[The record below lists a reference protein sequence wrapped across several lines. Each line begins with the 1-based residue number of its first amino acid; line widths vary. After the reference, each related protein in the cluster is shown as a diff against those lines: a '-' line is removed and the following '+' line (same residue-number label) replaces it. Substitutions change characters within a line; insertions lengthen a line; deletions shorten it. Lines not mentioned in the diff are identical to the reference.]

1 MSGAASILPASALA
15 PLGPA
20 GVPEQGALPIRS
32 RWPLHAA
39 DEIEAVARV
48 LRSGRVNA
56 LQHGD
61 ECRAFEQAFAAL
73 CSMPYAFSVA
83 NGTLALE
90 LALRALRI
98 GPGDE
103 VIVPARSFFATAS
116 CVSLCGATPVFADV
130 DLESQ
135 NITADAVAAAI
146 TPRTRAVI
154 VVHLAGWPCA
164 MDEIAAVAAAHGL
177 RIIEDCAQAHGA
189 TYHGRPAG
197 SFGDASAFSFC
208 TDKIMS
214 TGGEGGMVL
223 FRDRGAAQRARSFKD
238 HGMNFG
244 AQAQPGGTGFR
255 WLRDT
260 IGSNYRMTEMQAA
273 IGRSQL
279 RKLPGWLYFRRRN
292 ADLLNRLL
300 ADTPALRLTLP
311 DSATEHAYYK
321 YYAFVRTEALRSGW
335 TRDRIVAE
343 VNERGCPCFT
353 GICPEIYLELAY
365 RGRPGTPRKRLPN
378 AQRLGEESLMLQV
391 DQTLSSEQVERMAE
405 IVDSVMM
412 QAAR

>member
-1 MSGAASILPASALA
+1 MSGVASILPGPALA
-15 PLGPA
+15 PLVPA
-20 GVPEQGALPIRS
+20 SLPGEKGLPLRS

-39 DEIEAVARV
+39 DEVEAVAEV

-56 LQHGD
+56 LLHGD
-61 ECRAFEQAFAAL
+61 ECRAFEQAFAAF
-73 CSMPYAFSVA
+73 CDMPYAFSVA

-90 LALRALRI
+90 LALRALGI

-116 CVSLCGATPVFADV
+116 CVSICGATPVFADV
-130 DLESQ
+130 DPESQ
-135 NITADAVAAAI
+135 NITADTLAAAI

-164 MDEIAAVAAAHGL
+164 MDDIAGVAAAHGL
-177 RIIEDCAQAHGA
+177 RMIEDCAQAHGA
-189 TYHGRPAG
+189 SYRGRLAG

-223 FRDRGAAQRARSFKD
+223 FRDRSAAQRARSFKD
-238 HGMNFG
+238 HGMNFAAHG
-244 AQAQPGGTGFR
+244 QPGGPGFR

-273 IGRSQL
+273 IGRRQL
-279 RKLPGWLYFRRRN
+279 RKLPGWLHFRRQN
-292 ADLLNRLL
+292 ADLLNTLL
-300 ADTPALRLTLP
+300 ADTPALRLTVP
-311 DSATEHAYYK
+311 GPEIKHAYYK
-321 YYAFVRTEALRSGW
+321 YYAFVRSEELRSGW

-365 RGRPGTPRKRLPN
+365 RGRPRTPRKRLPG

-391 DQTLSSEQVERMAE
+391 DQTLSPDQVERMAE
-405 IVDSVMM
+405 IVDVVMA